1 MLGRRCRDARGRCP
15 GCSGGSGGAHR
26 LSRGLSGGCRGLAG
40 PAPPSGCAPRAPLRA
55 PRRGWRSGGAGGRRR
70 GGEGVVSPARLSR
83 RPGSINEIIMQMKQP
98 CATRQPYLIPAGGE
112 VGQGGPWAPVPR
124 GAGTGPAVPVCL
136 AFPVRRHCR
145 HPRQPDTREGHG
157 WARPTAC
164 ARSIPG
170 GAASSSLPGHPG
182 GPVPSRSRSA
192 RVGAR
197 GQDCAW
203 AGDRAWKAPGERVGT
218 GVARGGTRGKPC
230 IQTHTRRSGNIK
242 LHCR

>member
-1 MLGRRCRDARGRCP
+1 MLGDAVRDARGALRVLTASLGECQEVA
-15 GCSGGSGGAHR
+15 GGW
-26 LSRGLSGGCRGLAG
+26 
-40 PAPPSGCAPRAPLRA
+40 PAPRHPSSCAPRAPLRS

-112 VGQGGPWAPVPR
+112 VGQGDPWAPVPR
-124 GAGTGPAVPVCL
+124 GAGTGLAVPVRL
-136 AFPVRRHCR
+136 AFPVRGHCR
-145 HPRQPDTREGHG
+145 RPPVAGHPGG
-157 WARPTAC
+157 ARVGTADGLC
-164 ARSIPG
+164 QEHPG
-170 GAASSSLPGHPG
+170 GAAPPSLPGHLG
-182 GPVPSRSRSA
+182 GPIPTRSRSA

-197 GQDCAW
+197 GQGCGW

-218 GVARGGTRGKPC
+218 GVARGGTRRKPC
-230 IQTHTRRSGNIK
+230 IQTLMQRSGNIK